1 MPDDTLTAISA
12 APVPSHEFCG
22 GRLAVDFC
30 NTLSLHRP
38 APHDDRLHDVAS
50 FAGWA
55 KRAGWELGHLD
66 AADLAGFRSLRDRL
80 RSLFGAAIDGLPL
93 AEADIDALDGAM
105 TDAFS
110 ALRLIRGG
118 DRPLSWRD
126 AARPAD
132 RLRHAIAR
140 DAVDLLTAAEPA
152 RLKRCAG
159 EDCGWLFYDGSKNGT
174 RRWCVMQ
181 DCGTRDKVRRFR
193 EKHRTPAK

>member
-1 MPDDTLTAISA
+1 MSDAFAVASSA
-12 APVPSHEFCG
+12 SLPSHEFCG

-38 APHDDRLHDVAS
+38 APQNDRLHDLVS
-50 FAGWA
+50 FAAWA
-55 KRAGWELGHLD
+55 KRAGWEIEGVD
-66 AADLAGFRSLRDRL
+66 AGDLTGFRSLRERL
-80 RSLFGAAIDGLPL
+80 RNLFGAAIDGLPM

-110 ALRLIRGG
+110 ALRLIRGA

-126 AARPAD
+126 AARPID

-159 EDCGWLFYDGSKNGT
+159 EYCGWLFYDGSKNGT
-174 RRWCVMQ
+174 RRWCVME

-193 EKHRTPAK
+193 QKQKAPAK